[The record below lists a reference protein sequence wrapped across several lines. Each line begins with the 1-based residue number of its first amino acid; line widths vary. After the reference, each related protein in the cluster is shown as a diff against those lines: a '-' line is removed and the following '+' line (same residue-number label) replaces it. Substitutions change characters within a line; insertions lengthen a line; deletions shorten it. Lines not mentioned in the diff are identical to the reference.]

1 MSLRPD
7 LNPNHHD
14 AFGQASA
21 RREPAARVAHA
32 HPQDPRV
39 TATSVGAG
47 DRAVADARRALL
59 DPLGLSTPKDQQK
72 PTPAQASLPNWSALN
87 DAFTITRSMQQ
98 QAEAAR
104 QAKAQQEAQRV
115 SQLGRIAGR
124 VRSQAQREADRAAH
138 PEWFLDHANGTE

>member
-7 LNPNHHD
+7 LNPTYRD
-14 AFGQASA
+14 PIGQASA
-21 RREPAARVAHA
+21 SRAPAANVAHA
-32 HPQDPRV
+32 HPQDPHV

-47 DRAVADARRALL
+47 DQAVADARRALL
-59 DPLGLSTPKDQQK
+59 DPLGLSAPKGK
-72 PTPAQASLPNWSALN
+72 PAASTPAKPAEDWSRLN
-87 DAFTITRSMQQ
+87 AAFATTRSIQQ

-115 SQLGRIAGR
+115 SQLGRIAGP

-138 PEWFLDHANGTE
+138 PEWFLDHANGEG